1 MEPKQ
6 QLPCQHKFEDR
17 PPSHTRPISHRAP
30 SSSEPPIDG
39 HAFSTMEKL
48 RVSVGEELLHET
60 SVMLSRYDD
69 EKTDSSSDEDENNLD
84 NVRLDIIMGIR
95 FILYCLIFAWF
106 SFAGM

>member
-1 MEPKQ
+1 M
-6 QLPCQHKFEDR
+6 
-17 PPSHTRPISHRAP
+17 
-30 SSSEPPIDG
+30 
-39 HAFSTMEKL
+39 
-48 RVSVGEELLHET
+48 SVGEELLHET

-84 NVRLDIIMGIR
+84 NVRLDIIMGIL

>member
-1 MEPKQ
+1 
-6 QLPCQHKFEDR
+6 
-17 PPSHTRPISHRAP
+17 
-30 SSSEPPIDG
+30 
-39 HAFSTMEKL
+39 MEKL

-95 FILYCLIFAWF
+95 FILYCLVLIRWNVGLAL
-106 SFAGM
+106 

>member
-1 MEPKQ
+1 
-6 QLPCQHKFEDR
+6 
-17 PPSHTRPISHRAP
+17 
-30 SSSEPPIDG
+30 
-39 HAFSTMEKL
+39 MEKL

-106 SFAGM
+106 LFGGM